1 MKQVEHL
8 IIGFGK
14 AGKTLALDLANAGK
28 SVALLEQSSTM
39 YGGTCINVGCIP
51 TKKLSFLSTKGVAFE
66 QAIQAKHNLTA
77 TLNQANYDKIA
88 DKVQVITGHAE
99 FVDAHTVKVDKGESS
114 ELIKANYI
122 YINTGATN
130 TFPPIKG
137 LEGNPRVFDSTG
149 IMQLSELPKR
159 LVIIGAGYIGLEF
172 AFTFAN
178 FGSEVTLLETNDVCI
193 PREDHEIAQTLQEI
207 MAQKGLSLKLAQRIS
222 HIEDK
227 DEVAQ
232 IHTEEGIIE
241 AEAILVA
248 TGRKAN
254 TDTLALDKAGV
265 NLTPYGTVAVDEQ
278 LKTSQSHIWAMGD
291 VAGSPQ
297 FTYISLDDY
306 RVVKSQ
312 IFGNGDY
319 TTEHR
324 TFAYSVFTHPP
335 LSNVGLTEAAA
346 IAQGYSV
353 KTATLPAGMIPK
365 AKILEQTN
373 GLLKAVVDANTD
385 KILGVQLLCAESHEM
400 INFLALAIKQGLT
413 YPVVRDHIFTHPTMS
428 EALNELFAK
437 FDVL

>member
-14 AGKTLALDLANAGK
+14 AGKTLAFDLANAGK
-28 SVALLEQSSTM
+28 SVALVEQSSTM

-51 TKKLSFLSTKGVAFE
+51 TKKLSFLSTKGTAFE
-66 QAIQAKHNLTA
+66 EAVTSKNTLTTA
-77 TLNQANYDKIA
+77 LNQANYNKIA
-88 DKVQVITGHAE
+88 DMVNVITGHAE
-99 FVDAHTVKVDKGESS
+99 FVDAHKVKVDKGDES
-114 ELIKANYI
+114 ELIRADHI
-122 YINTGATN
+122 YINTGARN

-149 IMQLSELPKR
+149 IMQLAELPKR

-178 FGSEVTLLETNDVCI
+178 FGSEVTLLETNNVCV

-207 MAQKGLSLKLAQRIS
+207 MAKKGLSLKLAQRIS

-227 DEVAQ
+227 GDVAH
-232 IHTEEGIIE
+232 IHTEEGVLE
-241 AEAILVA
+241 ADAILVA

-265 NLTPYGTVAVDEQ
+265 ELTSYGTVAVDEY
-278 LKTSQSHIWAMGD
+278 LKTSQEHIWAMGD

-312 IFGNGDY
+312 LLGDGQR
-319 TTEHR
+319 TTKNR
-324 TFAYSVFTHPP
+324 AFAYSVFTQPP

-353 KTATLPAGMIPK
+353 KTASLPASMIPK
-365 AKILEQTN
+365 AKILEQTD
-373 GLLKAVVDANTD
+373 GLLKAVVDAKTD

-400 INFLALAIKQGLT
+400 INFLGLAIQQGLT
-413 YPVVRDHIFTHPTMS
+413 YQVVRDHIFTHPTMS
-428 EALNELFAK
+428 EVLNELFVK
-437 FDVL
+437 FDAL